1 MKKNR
6 QKVVEERIDKLK
18 REKQKL
24 KDKLSALK
32 DENSSI
38 QKQLRNLRQILNE
51 IPGAVLLVQREE
63 VILSNRTA
71 WRQLGYTEKEMLN
84 CDLPSL
90 LHPRSSELV
99 ATVRHNWA
107 SAKPVPDRFEVYMCK
122 KDGSALCCEM
132 NWRKIRFQGRSAFLF
147 NIMDL
152 DQRKRDEE
160 KLKQSQK
167 FSAIARMA
175 SVLSRNFKR
184 GLETFENNRVQF
196 QAVESFTNK
205 EVIRLLRRCDA
216 ALEMGNAI
224 LERLK
229 CLAKPEND
237 ESEIV
242 FFDPKDVIRD
252 AVAFTQPTWQE
263 TGNGRISINTYLRT
277 LSPIEGH
284 PQEIRDALVIMILNA
299 IDAMPDGGEIYLT
312 TEENSGFSWIYIQDN
327 GIGIPDDIKD
337 KIFDPFF
344 TTKENSSMGLGLSLA
359 DAIIDRHDGEIEV
372 VSAEGQG
379 TTFIVKIPLSD
390 RPVPSVAKKA
400 RNNIKDSNILI
411 ISGGNMDTDLLTQ
424 MFFVKGGRVFSAY
437 SCSEGIKLL
446 RKKDFDLVVAD
457 IDTLDFELS
466 GIVPKVRKMKKDLP
480 IALVNSGKN
489 KRSSQIAGKGD
500 ADIVIDRPME
510 MDRIATLISEA
521 IAARSQ

>member
-1 MKKNR
+1 MKTTR
-6 QKVVEERIDKLK
+6 QKVFEERIDRLK
-18 REKQKL
+18 REKQQL
-24 KDKLSALK
+24 KDKLSALRNEK
-32 DENSSI
+32 SSI
-38 QKQLRNLRQILNE
+38 QKELRNLRQLLND
-51 IPGAVLLVQREE
+51 IPGAVLLVQGEA
-63 VILSNRTA
+63 VILSNKTA

-84 CDLPSL
+84 CDMPSL

-99 ATVRHNWA
+99 ATLRQKWV
-107 SAKPVPDRFEVYMCK
+107 SGKPVSDRFEVYMCK
-122 KDGSALCCEM
+122 KDGSALCCEL
-132 NWRKIRFQGRSAFLF
+132 NWCKIRFHGRSAFLF

-152 DQRKRDEE
+152 DQRKRDEKE
-160 KLKQSQK
+160 LRQSQK
-167 FSAIARMA
+167 LSAIAGMA
-175 SVLSRNFKR
+175 SVLHQNFKR
-184 GLETFENNRVQF
+184 ELEAFENYRVQF
-196 QAVESFTNK
+196 QDVESVTNK
-205 EVIRLLRRCDA
+205 EVIRSLRRFDA
-216 ALEMGNAI
+216 ALEMGNSI
-224 LERLK
+224 LKRLN
-229 CLAKPEND
+229 CLTKPEND

-252 AVAFTQPTWQE
+252 AVAFTQPIWQE
-263 TGNGRISINTYLRT
+263 AGNGRINVNTYLRT
-277 LSPIEGH
+277 LSLIKGH
-284 PQEIRDALVIMILNA
+284 PLEIRDALVIMILNA

-312 TEENSGFSWIYIQDN
+312 TEENFGFSWIYIQDN

-372 VSAEGQG
+372 ISEEGQG
-379 TTFIVKIPLSD
+379 STFIVKIPLAD
-390 RPVPSVAKKA
+390 RPVPSVVKKA
-400 RNNIKDSNILI
+400 RNNIKDSNILV

-424 MFFVKGGRVFSAY
+424 MFVVKGGRVFSAY

-466 GIVPKVRKMKKDLP
+466 GIVPVVRKMNKDLP

-489 KRSSQIAGKGD
+489 ERSSQIAGKVD
-500 ADIVIDRPME
+500 ADLMIDRPME

-521 IAARSQ
+521 MADRNR